1 MKSYLKEKLRRLLQ
15 ELVFLVGTT
24 ILSVLVII
32 LILAVSGCER
42 RELYVYGDEFHSLTL
57 NVDWHKY
64 AGKNPD
70 GMTVWFWPRETADE
84 TVPDSLAQWG
94 KPYRF
99 TTANVMH
106 YDLYLHSGCYHA
118 AVIDYS
124 PEEYSRQEFLD
135 MDDIMKAR
143 VVAVSEAHQPE
154 SDTLAQKLYGHE
166 AYGKVLPDTLQAT
179 GLFRVTCQPEEMG
192 LDTLRNMTVQAG
204 QYGDYI
210 PYGERQ
216 NYQKQLQVKE
226 FKAMPL
232 SPVWQLRLRLPV
244 KGISNIWK
252 IEASLAGMA
261 DGHYL
266 ALGRNTDTP
275 CLIYIDEWDVVKTDN
290 AGNGYVEA
298 TVRTFG
304 LRPSARQTA
313 ASRHTNRSRALV
325 IDDASEI
332 RLNLLFTLRD
342 RVTTCTYHYDLGK
355 HVEEFEDELVLRL
368 WLTEDDIKNDPDLAD
383 QSIDLPYVD
392 AYEGAGFGADV
403 TEWED
408 GQDAEVEM

>member
-1 MKSYLKEKLRRLLQ
+1 M
-15 ELVFLVGTT
+15 
-24 ILSVLVII
+24 
-32 LILAVSGCER
+32 
-42 RELYVYGDEFHSLTL
+42 
-57 NVDWHKY
+57 DWHKY

-70 GMTVWFWPRETADE
+70 GMTVWFWPRETGDLD
-84 TVPDSLAQWG
+84 VPDTLALWG

-99 TTANVMH
+99 TTASVMH

-135 MDDIMKAR
+135 MDDMLRAR

-166 AYGKVLPDTLQAT
+166 AYGKVLPGTLQAT
-179 GLFRVTCQPEEMG
+179 GLYRVTCQPEEMG

-204 QYGDYI
+204 EYGDYI
-210 PYGERQ
+210 PYGERDS
-216 NYQKQLQVKE
+216 YQQQLQVKE
-226 FKAMPL
+226 FRAIPL
-232 SPVWQLRLRLPV
+232 SPIWQLRLRLPV

-290 AGNGYVEA
+290 AGNGYVET

-313 ASRHTNRSRALV
+313 ASRHTNRSGALV

-368 WLTEDDIKNDPDLAD
+368 WLTEDEIATDPD
-383 QSIDLPYVD
+383 IGGKTVDLPYVAPYD
-392 AYEGAGFGADV
+392 GAGFGADV